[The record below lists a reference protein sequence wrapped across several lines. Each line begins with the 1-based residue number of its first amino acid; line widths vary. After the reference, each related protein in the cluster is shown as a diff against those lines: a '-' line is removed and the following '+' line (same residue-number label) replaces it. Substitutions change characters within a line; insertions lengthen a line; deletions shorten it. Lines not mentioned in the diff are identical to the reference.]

1 MEWGKRLINVE
12 KFEGGVRAEFTDGS
26 HILGDALVGADGST
40 SIVRKFLA
48 PTTHELHCL
57 PINAVGCALTMSEEQ
72 VTYFKDHVDPLYFM
86 GTHPETDTF
95 VFWSLLDT
103 PTAPG
108 EPYRAQ
114 VYFSWIASNADKEL
128 FKQPLLDVFKQKGRP
143 FFPRMRDLV
152 EPLPGDTVV
161 TKVNLV
167 DWPSVEWDNWNG
179 TCTLIG
185 DAAHCMVICKS
196 TYNICLRTQIKS
208 VLT

>member
-1 MEWGKRLINVE
+1 M
-12 KFEGGVRAEFTDGS
+12 
-26 HILGDALVGADGST
+26 GADGST

-48 PTTHELHCL
+48 PTTHELHRL

-72 VTYFKDHVDPLYFM
+72 VNYFKDHVDPLYFM

-108 EPYRAQ
+108 QPYRAQ
-114 VYFSWIASNADKEL
+114 VYFSWVASDADEEL
-128 FKQPLLDVFKQKGRP
+128 LKQPLLDVFKQKGRP
-143 FFPRMRDLV
+143 FFPRMGDMV
-152 EPLPGDTVV
+152 EALPEDTVV

-185 DAAHCMVICKS
+185 DAAHCMVICKYTVYSFASMRSRTNLSRSRRGSQPCHCGRLS
-196 TYNICLRTQIKS
+196 TRGCYQVSYRWPHVI
-208 VLT
+208 

>member
-1 MEWGKRLINVE
+1 M
-12 KFEGGVRAEFTDGS
+12 
-26 HILGDALVGADGST
+26 GADGST

-48 PTTHELHCL
+48 PTTHELHRL
-57 PINAVGCALTMSEEQ
+57 PINAVGCALAMSEEQ
-72 VTYFKDHVDPLYFM
+72 VSYFKGHVDPLYFM

-108 EPYRAQ
+108 QPYRAQ
-114 VYFSWIASNADKEL
+114 VYFSWIASDADEEL
-128 FKQPLLDVFKQKGRP
+128 LKQPLLDVFKQKGKP
-143 FFPRMRDLV
+143 FFPRMRDMV
-152 EPLPGDTVV
+152 EALPEDTVV

-185 DAAHCMVICKS
+185 DAAHCMVICKCTVYSLAS
-196 TYNICLRTQIKS
+196 TRTRTNLSRSRRGSQPCHCGRLS
-208 VLT
+208 TRGCYQVS